1 MKNKRRTKKA
11 GRGNIWMGVGLLLL
25 FLAAAWSGYNILD
38 ARRADRAAQNT
49 VEQLQQEIAQKQKK
63 RKKKQQNPQKLQP
76 TPQSLTPPPASRT
89 TSSTPT
95 WKCQS

>member
-49 VEQLQQEIAQKQKK
+49 VEQLQ
-63 RKKKQQNPQKLQP
+63 
-76 TPQSLTPPPASRT
+76 
-89 TSSTPT
+89 
-95 WKCQS
+95 